1 MAIDSNSIR
10 CYKLDLAGMPV
21 FVECGKPTGN
31 GESQENLHEFV
42 GDVQRG
48 KDAMSRKKW
57 YQRLDVT
64 DLPVVPKVL
73 AGALRLLHSTC
84 RLTVLG
90 REHMEELERRGEPAL
105 CTTWH
110 FAFPTMV
117 DFFRDRGAVLMVSR
131 SRDGEV
137 VAQAL
142 KHLGYQ
148 VARGS
153 PGKGGAQALRAMLAY
168 VTKRHHAGLIA
179 DGSQGPACVAQKGIL
194 LLARYSGAPLLPV
207 SMAAHPCWRF
217 RSWDRTVLA
226 KPFSRVVVAM
236 GPPIWVGRQVSSDE
250 LEKQRQELED
260 TLNGLTELAE
270 ERLKGEG

>member
-1 MAIDSNSIR
+1 
-10 CYKLDLAGMPV
+10 MPLLV
-21 FVECGKPTGN
+21 DPGGPTGN
-31 GESQENLHEFV
+31 GESRGNLPEIAR
-42 GDVQRG
+42 DVQRG

-64 DLPVVPKVL
+64 ELSVVPKVL

-110 FAFPTMV
+110 FAFPAIV

-137 VAQAL
+137 VARAL
-142 KHLGYQ
+142 THLGYQ

-153 PGKGGAQALRAMLAY
+153 PGKGGAQALRAMLTY

-217 RSWDRTVLA
+217 RSWDRTVLP

-236 GPPIWVGRQVSSDE
+236 GPPIWVGRQVTSDE
-250 LEKQRQELED
+250 LEKQRQELENA
-260 TLNGLTELAE
+260 LNGLTALAE
-270 ERLKGEG
+270 ERVRQ